1 GALLTAGQMVPLKRA
16 VLWRFQHCAYRCER
30 LDQLLEGAHNLSSN
44 NSCRAFAHLASMAL
58 VNTPYE
64 GTEPTIRN
72 SRSVYCAL
80 TAIVK
85 GEWPYPLPVELR
97 RFTFAARRSS
107 KRLCILGLLG
117 SLFCESCLW
126 AAVLPKSGRPLHTLL
141 LATK

>member
-1 GALLTAGQMVPLKRA
+1 MRRLADSRTEAELGPTTEGVWQFRNVVRYLVRLKRA
-16 VLWRFQHCAYRCER
+16 VLWGFQHYAYRCER

-107 KRLCILGLLG
+107 KRL
-117 SLFCESCLW
+117 
-126 AAVLPKSGRPLHTLL
+126 
-141 LATK
+141 

>member
-1 GALLTAGQMVPLKRA
+1 MGALRGPRRIKETRFHKLSSLFKLPMRRLADSRTDGPPQKSGPLA
-16 VLWRFQHCAYRCER
+16 VSACAYRCER

-107 KRLCILGLLG
+107 KRL
-117 SLFCESCLW
+117 
-126 AAVLPKSGRPLHTLL
+126 
-141 LATK
+141 